1 MQQESEEVKALARG
15 VVSWIDAHNLAVKD
29 LKFVMA
35 EFSAKRAKL
44 KEQADKPIKKA
55 AKKARSATGH
65 GVLVLWSG
73 GGTFHN

>member
-35 EFSAKRAKL
+35 EFAAKRAKL
-44 KEQADKPIKKA
+44 KEQANKPIKKT
-55 AKKARSATGH
+55 AKKARSATGR

-73 GGTFHN
+73 RGTFRD